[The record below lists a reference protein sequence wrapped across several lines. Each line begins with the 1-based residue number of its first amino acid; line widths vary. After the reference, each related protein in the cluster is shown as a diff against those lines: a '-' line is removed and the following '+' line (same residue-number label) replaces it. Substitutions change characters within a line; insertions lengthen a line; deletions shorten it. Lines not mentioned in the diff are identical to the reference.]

1 MPSKTLSEARVRTE
15 PQAAWYEGHQ
25 MARAFTVVLAVTG
38 SVAAYKSAMI
48 ARLLKKRGARVMCV
62 MTHGAQKFLGAAT
75 LSGITGEAVRT
86 DLWDS
91 SFAGELH
98 VALADQADVILIAP
112 ATADV
117 IARLA
122 QGRADDLVTAMAL
135 CAKGPV
141 LVAPAMHPRMWHH
154 PATQANIQS
163 LTSQSHVTLIGPVHG
178 EVASGELG
186 TGRMSD
192 PEDVVRAVWSALA
205 RKDLMGKRVI
215 VTAGPTVED
224 LDAVRFLTNRSTGKM
239 GFAIAERAAAR
250 GADVLLIAGPVALST
265 PHRVRRVDV
274 RSAIQMKDA
283 LWSAAG
289 PKLEAVDAIVMSA
302 AVGDYRFAKVDKAK
316 MKKAAAS
323 TISMELNPDIIAE
336 VGASRSKNGGP
347 KLIAFALETLRGKA
361 LIAEARRKLASKR
374 VDLVVANEAKDS
386 FGKETNRVHLV
397 EKSRVRSLPDMDKS
411 DVADAILD
419 CLV

>member
-1 MPSKTLSEARVRTE
+1 MT
-15 PQAAWYEGHQ
+15 W
-25 MARAFTVVLAVTG
+25 MARALTVVLAVTG
-38 SVAAYKSAMI
+38 SVAAYKSAII
-48 ARLLKKRGARVMCV
+48 ARLLKKRGARVICV
-62 MTHGAQKFLGAAT
+62 MTNGAQKFLGAAT

-86 DLWDS
+86 DMWDS

-98 VALADQADVILIAP
+98 VALADEADVILIAP

-117 IARLA
+117 LARLA
-122 QGRADDLVTAMAL
+122 QGRADDLVTALAL

-163 LTSQSHVTLIGPVHG
+163 LTSQSRVTFIGPVHG

-186 TGRMSD
+186 TGRMSE
-192 PEDVVRAVWSALA
+192 PEDIVRAVLSA
-205 RKDLMGKRVI
+205 RSVKDLMGKRVI

-239 GFAIAERAAAR
+239 GFSIAERAAAR
-250 GADVLLIAGPVALST
+250 GADVTLIAGPVALPT
-265 PHRVRRVDV
+265 PHLVRRVDV
-274 RSAIQMKDA
+274 RSALQMKDA

-289 PKLEAVDAIVMSA
+289 PKLQAVDAIVMSA
-302 AVGDYRFAKVDKAK
+302 AVGDYRFAKVDKGK
-316 MKKAAAS
+316 LKKTVAS
-323 TISMELNPDIIAE
+323 TVSLELNPDIIAE
-336 VGASRSKNGGP
+336 VGAARPKKGGP
-347 KLIAFALETLRGKA
+347 KLIAFALETLKGKA

-374 VDLVVANEAKDS
+374 VDLVVANEARDS

-397 EKSRVRSLPDMDKS
+397 ERSSVKSLAEMDKS
-411 DVADAILD
+411 EVADAILNY
-419 CLV
+419 LIG